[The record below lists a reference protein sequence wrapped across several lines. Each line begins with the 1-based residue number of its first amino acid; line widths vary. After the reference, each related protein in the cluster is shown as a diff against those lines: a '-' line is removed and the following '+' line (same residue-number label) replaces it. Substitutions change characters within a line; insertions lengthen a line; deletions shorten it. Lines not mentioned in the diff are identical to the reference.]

1 VRAWELVIVFGA
13 AVGGGGVN
21 AIAGGGTLLTFPTL
35 LWLGRNPVLAN
46 ATNTLGLWPGTL
58 FGIIGF
64 RAELARSRAWV
75 ALLVVP
81 SLAGGIAGAVLLL
94 RTPTSTFEAIV
105 PWLILVATVLLALQE
120 PLSARLRQHEAIRLA
135 PGWKAL
141 AILFQAAVG
150 VYGGYFGAGIGIL
163 MLAALGLL
171 GMTDLHQMNG
181 VKNLLAAAING
192 IAIVWFVASGAILW
206 RDALVMMAGAA
217 LGGWASSK
225 LAYRLGRKA
234 VRRVVVAIGLAMAV
248 ALALRLR

>member
-141 AILFQAAVG
+141 AVLFQAAVG

>member
-1 VRAWELVIVFGA
+1 VRAWELVVVFGA
-13 AVGGGGVN
+13 AVAGGGVN
-21 AIAGGGTLLTFPTL
+21 AIAGGGTLITFPTL

-46 ATNTLGLWPGTL
+46 ASNTLGLLPGTVV
-58 FGIIGF
+58 GAIGF

-81 SLAGGIAGAVLLL
+81 SLVGGIAGAVLLL

-105 PWLILVATVLLALQE
+105 PWLILAATLLLALQE
-120 PLSARLRQHEAIRLA
+120 PLSARLRRHEAIRLPPA
-135 PGWKAL
+135 GKAL
-141 AILFQAAVG
+141 AVLFQVAVG

-192 IAIVWFVASGAILW
+192 IAIVCFIASGAILW

-217 LGGWASSK
+217 LGGWASSR

-234 VRRVVVAIGLAMAV
+234 VRRAVVAIGLAMAV

>member
-1 VRAWELVIVFGA
+1 MRAWELVVVFVV

-46 ATNTLGLWPGTL
+46 ATNTLGLWPGTVL
-58 FGIIGF
+58 GAVGF

-75 ALLVVP
+75 ALLLVP

-105 PWLILVATVLLALQE
+105 PWLILAATALLALQE
-120 PLSARLRQHEAIRLA
+120 PLSARLRRHEAIRLA

-141 AILFQAAVG
+141 AVLFQAAVG

-171 GMTDLHQMNG
+171 GMRDLHQMNG
-181 VKNLLAAAING
+181 VKNLMAAAING

-206 RDALVMMAGAA
+206 RDAAVMMAGAA

>member
-1 VRAWELVIVFGA
+1 MRAWELVVVFGA
-13 AVGGGGVN
+13 AVAGGGVN
-21 AIAGGGTLLTFPTL
+21 AIAGGGTLITFPTL

-46 ATNTLGLWPGTL
+46 ASNTLGLLPGTVV
-58 FGIIGF
+58 GAIGF

-81 SLAGGIAGAVLLL
+81 SLVGGIAGAVLLL

-105 PWLILVATVLLALQE
+105 PWLILAATLLLALQE
-120 PLSARLRQHEAIRLA
+120 PLSARLRRHEAIRLPPA
-135 PGWKAL
+135 WKAL
-141 AILFQAAVG
+141 AVLFQFAVG

-192 IAIVWFVASGAILW
+192 IAIVWFIASGAILW

-217 LGGWASSK
+217 LGGWASSR